1 MRSAI
6 WAAFW
11 AVSAAHQGALAFS
24 LRASVAAAH
33 TGARACGGGRLA
45 RPVALGGR
53 CEARWGSAAVCSVV
67 SLVSLTADEP
77 RPSHLSRRA
86 SVLAFVCGGAGLL
99 AAGPAHAVDAV
110 IQESDALPPGARAPS
125 PEQTQIIKDA
135 IKAFD
140 EKKLAK
146 AEALFSQGI
155 KTW

>member
-11 AVSAAHQGALAFS
+11 AVSAAHQGAVAFS
-24 LRASVAAAH
+24 LRASVASAPA
-33 TGARACGGGRLA
+33 GGRAFGGGRLA

-67 SLVSLTADEP
+67 SLAADEL

-110 IQESDALPPGARAPS
+110 IQKSDALPAGARAPS